1 MRGVFLCDLLQD
13 HVVRQN
19 TAASN
24 QVLLAESP
32 GSLECFQVF
41 TNVTEYEMC
50 DELTSLL
57 K

>member
-1 MRGVFLCDLLQD
+1 VRGVFLCDLLQD